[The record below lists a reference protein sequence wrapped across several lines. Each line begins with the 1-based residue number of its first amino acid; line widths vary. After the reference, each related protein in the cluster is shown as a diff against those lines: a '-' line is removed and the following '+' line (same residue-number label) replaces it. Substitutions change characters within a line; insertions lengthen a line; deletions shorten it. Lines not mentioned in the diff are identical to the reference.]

1 MNEIAREPLDTRYI
15 APVAPLDEKWLNE
28 AVREVLDRLDA
39 MMPRFSETF
48 PAAAAVDGI
57 YPAVEKVDWTEGF
70 WVGMLW
76 LAYELTGDPKYRKTA
91 EGLLPQFRTR
101 LEQKVKTSTHDLGFL
116 YSLSCVAAWKLTGN
130 AEARSSAL
138 WAADLLYERYNRT
151 AGIVQAWGALDDPAK
166 QGRMIID
173 CNLNLPLLF
182 WATEETGVQWYAEAA
197 KEHLRHAMKY
207 LVRPDA
213 STYHTY
219 FMDVHIGK
227 PLRGTTHQGYSDTSC
242 WARGQAWAIDGFAL
256 NTRYMEDPDLLDIAQ
271 KTSIYFL
278 NRLPE
283 DCVCYWDLIFK
294 PEGGQPRDTSA
305 VSCAVCGLLEQLK
318 SMTPEDALWQPWHNA
333 VAQMMRSLRENYLTK
348 PGQDGLL
355 LHGVY
360 NYPRGMGIDTQNLW
374 GDYFY
379 LEALVRLKKQ
389 WDPYW

>member
-1 MNEIAREPLDTRYI
+1 MNNIVKETLDARYTIP
-15 APVAPLDEKWLNE
+15 AAPLDKVWLNG
-28 AVREVLDRLDA
+28 ALREVLDRLDA
-39 MMPRFSETF
+39 MIPRFTETF
-48 PAAAAVDGI
+48 PAAAAVNGI

-76 LAYELTGDPKYRKTA
+76 LAYEATGDNKYRKTA
-91 EGLLPQFRTR
+91 EGLLPKFRTR
-101 LEQKVKTSTHDLGFL
+101 LEQKVKTNTHDLGFL

-182 WATEETGVQWYAEAA
+182 WAAEETGVQWYAEAA
-197 KEHLRHAMKY
+197 KDHLHHAMKY

-219 FMDVHIGK
+219 FMDVHTGR

-242 WARGQAWAIDGFAL
+242 WARGQAWAMDGFAL
-256 NTRYMEDPDLLDIAQ
+256 NARYMAEPDLLDIAQ

-278 NRLPE
+278 NHLPE
-283 DCVCYWDLIFK
+283 DYICYWDLIFK
-294 PEGGQPRDTSA
+294 PEDGQPRDTSA

-318 SMTPEDALWQPWHNA
+318 YMTPEDALWWPWHNA
-333 VAQMMRSLRENYLTK
+333 VVHMMCSLRKNYLTK
-348 PGQDGLL
+348 PGHDGLL

-389 WDPYW
+389 WNPYW